1 VGDLLGIAAGDD
13 LLGGIVLEALRL
25 VNRDCI
31 GQLKGDD
38 RKPKEWSLEIPSSVF
53 DLVPAGKA
61 DHRGVLAKIERREK
75 PGGNVLPEYALLPS
89 LPRI

>member
-1 VGDLLGIAAGDD
+1 MEMYRPTERGRPKAPRSGRWRPRPATDEVIP
-13 LLGGIVLEALRL
+13 RL
-25 VNRDCI
+25 FR
-31 GQLKGDD
+31 
-38 RKPKEWSLEIPSSVF
+38 VF